1 MEESTTISAIEAL
14 MSMHTMLGSVGL
26 RAACTSAAPAW
37 RTALPLLRPAA
48 AMLSTHTL
56 SMASTLPPRIVTQRG
71 ISSSAVHL
79 LATSRTSI
87 LGRTMNLRSLSS
99 TPSRCDS
106 SLPPPPPSRAD
117 DGKAKPAL
125 SEDLLTLPNVLTM
138 LRLALTPYIGYL
150 VATHQ
155 FAPACVLLFVASITD
170 VLDGWLARRTGKYT
184 VFGSIAD
191 PAADKALV
199 TTMVVSL
206 ALSGMLPW
214 PIATVILGRDIAL
227 VVAAFV
233 IRYRTLQ
240 PPKTLQ
246 RYFNPRLPSASVTP
260 TQISKYNTFL
270 QLLLLGILTMYPL
283 LYPNSPP
290 PPLVPAKQEDD
301 STKRLVDRAVAA
313 LMWITAATT
322 VWSGLGYIGGAG
334 ARKVLAQR
342 APTLLTRTKPPPK
355 A

>member
-1 MEESTTISAIEAL
+1 
-14 MSMHTMLGSVGL
+14 MLGSVGL
-26 RAACTSAAPAW
+26 RFACTRAAPAW
-37 RTALPLLRPAA
+37 RPALPLARPVLCL
-48 AMLSTHTL
+48 LSTRTL
-56 SMASTLPPRIVTQRG
+56 SMHTSLPPRSATQRG

-79 LATSRTSI
+79 LGTSRAST
-87 LGRTMNLRSLSS
+87 LGRSVNLRGFASTSS
-99 TPSRCDS
+99 RNDS
-106 SLPPPPPSRAD
+106 ASPPPSPPSGTNQD
-117 DGKAKPAL
+117 KAKPAL

-214 PIATVILGRDIAL
+214 PIATVILGRDVAL
-227 VVAAFV
+227 VASAFV

-290 PPLVPAKQEDD
+290 PPLVPTKQEDD

-342 APTLLTRTKPPPK
+342 APSLLARNKPPPK
-355 A
+355 P